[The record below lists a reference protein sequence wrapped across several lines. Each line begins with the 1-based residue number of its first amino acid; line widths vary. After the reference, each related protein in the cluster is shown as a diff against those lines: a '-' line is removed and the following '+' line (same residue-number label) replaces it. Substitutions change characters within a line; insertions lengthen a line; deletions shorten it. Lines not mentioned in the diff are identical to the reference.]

1 MLRGLVDNR
10 VPLLPAP
17 AAAEDGGPPG
27 QGRGHQVFEARS
39 RSAVA
44 RGEEDKREESRRHCL
59 VYRIM

>member
-27 QGRGHQVFEARS
+27 QGRGHQLLEAGS

-44 RGEEDKREESRRHCL
+44 RGEEDKREESGRHYLIC
-59 VYRIM
+59 RIM